1 MADNVIAPFMFPP
14 DKGSGSMHAFY
25 MMSAK
30 VTLLNIT
37 LHDTQCRG
45 NTCDAIDTMN
55 TRVCGCFQNSDNYAP
70 VVMCL
75 QLLITPPKDKG
86 STPQNFG
93 EPFSCTAFT
102 SKSFTRMCFK
112 FPNMPSTVR
121 SRHFSMRDN
130 KSLIKSVDKVLD
142 EINRRGGWTVM
153 GWLKRGRIEDEA
165 HKNDENIKKGDKIK
179 SSNINHH
186 LTMLE
191 ASNPDDLVHIADH
204 KFSNLHIVSDNQN
217 ASRPN
222 DNVAR
227 PSQNRRTQNASA
239 AESSEGVMC

>member
-1 MADNVIAPFMFPP
+1 MFPP

-121 SRHFSMRDN
+121 SRHFSMRDGPEGRPAVSSPRRRAALWLFTSLK
-130 KSLIKSVDKVLD
+130 KSQ
-142 EINRRGGWTVM
+142 
-153 GWLKRGRIEDEA
+153 
-165 HKNDENIKKGDKIK
+165 KNP
-179 SSNINHH
+179 
-186 LTMLE
+186 
-191 ASNPDDLVHIADH
+191 A
-204 KFSNLHIVSDNQN
+204 FS
-217 ASRPN
+217 
-222 DNVAR
+222 
-227 PSQNRRTQNASA
+227 T
-239 AESSEGVMC
+239 